1 MPPRVVTADIEA
13 MLGVQIL
20 AVVPVPYRYDLPVPA
35 PLQGG
40 KFVDILAI
48 IPPGIQDASELNTHV
63 YEAMQSAPA
72 RLKQLNDGAMHE
84 IWGWP
89 KRNVPLNP
97 AIPEDAEVIAG
108 SRVQCLLYDIG
119 DKLGWRV
126 DDARPISRGD
136 GRVVA
141 ELLVNSPGASANR
154 PADHIFDTLDS
165 HPPELRAVV
174 ERSPWARRETEADQ
188 PPGWG
193 QTKPIP

>member
-1 MPPRVVTADIEA
+1 MPPRVVTVDIEA
-13 MLGVQIL
+13 MLGIEIL
-20 AVVPVPYRYDLPVPA
+20 AVVPVPYREDLPIPA

-72 RLKQLNDGAMHE
+72 RLKRLNDGAMHE

-97 AIPEDAEVIAG
+97 ATPEDAEVIAG
-108 SRVQCLLYDIG
+108 SRVQCLLYDLG

-126 DDARPISRGD
+126 DDARPLPRGD

-141 ELLVNSPGASANR
+141 ELLVDSPGASANR

-165 HPPELRAVV
+165 HPSELRAVV
-174 ERSPWARRETEADQ
+174 ERSPWVRRETAADT
-188 PPGWG
+188 PPGWNER
-193 QTKPIP
+193 KPFP